1 MTQDSLVCKA
11 YELAKERYQ
20 AFGVDADAVIEKLT
34 RIPISVQCWQGDDI
48 GGYEKRDGAAGGGIL
63 ATGNYPGKARTADE
77 LRQDVDKLMELVGG
91 KLRFALHAIYLEA
104 DHPVD
109 RREIKPEHFANWTA
123 WAKERGIGLDF
134 NPTFFAHP
142 MAAEGFTL
150 SSPNDEVRKFW
161 IDHAKAC
168 RVICDNFGRE
178 LGTPC
183 VMNTWIPDG
192 FKDVTIDSRAARARL
207 EHSLDA
213 MFAEKIDPK
222 FMRDAVESK
231 LFGIGVETC
240 TVGSNEF
247 YLGYA
252 VKNGVMLCLDS
263 GHFHPTEII
272 SDKISSV
279 LLYID
284 EILLHVS
291 RPVRWDSDHVVFFD
305 DELQAIAREII
316 YNGVE
321 KVHIGLDYFDAT
333 INRIIAWVVGTRNMQ
348 KALLKALLEPA
359 AKLKEMEKNFD
370 NGRKM
375 ALLEELKTF
384 PLGAVYDYF
393 CEQQSIPSGIDFIP
407 EIDKYEKT
415 VLSARK

>member
-20 AFGVDADAVIEKLT
+20 AFGVDADAVVEKLAQ
-34 RIPISVQCWQGDDI
+34 IPISVQCWQGDDI

-104 DHPVD
+104 DYPVD

-192 FKDVTIDSRAARARL
+192 FKDIPVDRRDARARL
-207 EHSLDA
+207 KDSLDQI
-213 MFAEKIDPK
+213 F
-222 FMRDAVESK
+222 AVEYSKKNLLDSVECK
-231 LFGIGVETC
+231 LFGIGMESC
-240 TVGSNEF
+240 TVGSHEF
-247 YLGYA
+247 YMNYA
-252 VKNGVMLCLDS
+252 KEHNLMLTIDS
-263 GHFHPTEII
+263 GHFHPTEQI
-272 SDKISSV
+272 SDKISS
-279 LLYID
+279 
-284 EILLHVS
+284 ILLFFPEMLLHIS
-291 RPVRWDSDHVVFFD
+291 RPIRWDSDHVVIFD
-305 DELQAIAREII
+305 DELQHIANETIRNDVSRI
-316 YNGVE
+316 
-321 KVHIGLDYFDAT
+321 HIGMDYFDAT
-333 INRIIAWVVGTRNMQ
+333 INRLAAWAIGYRNIQ
-348 KALLKALLEPA
+348 KALCKAMLEPFA
-359 AKLKEMEKNFD
+359 QLRDMELAGD
-370 NGRKM
+370 YTGRL
-375 ALLEELKTF
+375 AVSEELKAM
-384 PLGAVYDYF
+384 PWQAVFDFF
-393 CEQQSIPSGIDFIP
+393 CLKNGVPVGNDMLAVIRD
-407 EIDKYEKT
+407 YEKN
-415 VLSARK
+415 VQLKRV